1 MSQPPLRKHTEVMRA
16 LLPLAGRTVVEV
28 GCGGG
33 ALLRFM
39 AHLGASPAI
48 GIDPNAGV
56 LRRAHTDER
65 QGDEL
70 YAVGLAQALPF
81 GDGAAD
87 VVVYANSLHH
97 VPVAAMAPALAE
109 AARVL
114 KPGGQL
120 YVTEPIAEGDY
131 FDLTRTIQDETEVR
145 QAALD
150 AMHEAAD
157 TPDFALAQEF
167 VYIAPHSVADFDSFC
182 RRMIDAAPERAD
194 RVAALKESL
203 RAGFDATAEARDG
216 AYWFEL
222 PSRLTLLQRC

>member
-1 MSQPPLRKHTEVMRA
+1 MSPPPLRKHTDVMRA
-16 LLPLAGRTVVEV
+16 LLPLAGRAVVEV

-39 AHLGASPAI
+39 AHQGASPAI
-48 GIDPNAGV
+48 GIDPNRRV
-56 LRRAHTDER
+56 LARAHTDDR
-65 QGDEL
+65 QGEEV
-70 YAVGLAQALPF
+70 YAAGLAQALPI
-81 GDGAAD
+81 GDGAIDAL
-87 VVVYANSLHH
+87 VYANSLHH
-97 VPVAAMAPALAE
+97 VPVEVMSPALAE

-131 FDLTRTIQDETEVR
+131 FELVRPVEDETEVR

-150 AMHEAAD
+150 ALHAAAA
-157 TPDFALAQEF
+157 TAEFTLAQEF
-167 VYIAPHSVADFDSFC
+167 VYIAPISVADFAGF
-182 RRMIDAAPERAD
+182 RQRMIDAAPERAD
-194 RVAALKESL
+194 RVAALEDSL

-216 AYWFEL
+216 AHWFEL